1 MFVYVDIYVYMYAI
15 SYAHIYIYIHTK
27 GNITVACIIHTC
39 MHIVSIVLP
48 FWGHLIIKNRYILSK
63 RKQNGDYIMTSLLG
77 ASSEL
82 LVVATISLYQ
92 RLERLRLR
100 L

>member
-15 SYAHIYIYIHTK
+15 SYAHILYIHTK